1 MSQGSSHKNI
11 IRSTALFA
19 FVQIINVLSKIVLN
33 KVVAILLGTSGVGII
48 SIFNSLQSI
57 IKTIAGLGISQSAVR
72 DISFAYMQDKACLSQ
87 IIVVTNRLLLWCA
100 LASIVIT
107 SILSPFLSYLAFD
120 NYAYTLPII
129 FLSFSVFFV
138 ILSEGKQA
146 MIKGVRQL
154 RNLAKCSLIGTA
166 IGIVISI
173 PLYYLLGMDGIVPSL
188 ITLSCAMFVSTLY
201 FEKKIEVEPCRI
213 TNGEIMTQG
222 RSMVKMGVALIYISI
237 MSLVVEFGIKSFII
251 RIGGLDQVGLFQ
263 AGSTIVISY
272 FGIITTSLTTDYY
285 PRISAVYNNNKLLN
299 KELNTQVDISL
310 LIMGPMIVFVIAF
323 APFFITLLYT
333 NAFIPALNYVI
344 LAAASTMFNIVS
356 NMMSMIIIAKQ
367 EAKLFMLISTIF
379 NILFL
384 ILNIIGYS
392 LGGLF
397 GLGVTSIINATIN
410 AVLIN
415 LILKMKYNIV
425 LPKSSLNILVL
436 IFIIAILCGVLNLI
450 NINKMIVY
458 VINGFVFFGLFI
470 FSLWKF
476 KKITNQMTILAAIRN
491 IFNK

>member
-1 MSQGSSHKNI
+1 
-11 IRSTALFA
+11 
-19 FVQIINVLSKIVLN
+19 
-33 KVVAILLGTSGVGII
+33 
-48 SIFNSLQSI
+48 
-57 IKTIAGLGISQSAVR
+57 
-72 DISFAYMQDKACLSQ
+72 
-87 IIVVTNRLLLWCA
+87 
-100 LASIVIT
+100 
-107 SILSPFLSYLAFD
+107 
-120 NYAYTLPII
+120 
-129 FLSFSVFFV
+129 
-138 ILSEGKQA
+138 
-146 MIKGVRQL
+146 
-154 RNLAKCSLIGTA
+154 
-166 IGIVISI
+166 
-173 PLYYLLGMDGIVPSL
+173 
-188 ITLSCAMFVSTLY
+188 
-201 FEKKIEVEPCRI
+201 
-213 TNGEIMTQG
+213 
-222 RSMVKMGVALIYISI
+222 
-237 MSLVVEFGIKSFII
+237 
-251 RIGGLDQVGLFQ
+251 
-263 AGSTIVISY
+263 
-272 FGIITTSLTTDYY
+272 
-285 PRISAVYNNNKLLN
+285 
-299 KELNTQVDISL
+299 
-310 LIMGPMIVFVIAF
+310 
-323 APFFITLLYT
+323 
-333 NAFIPALNYVI
+333 
-344 LAAASTMFNIVS
+344 MFNIVS

-458 VINGFVFFGLFI
+458 VINGFVFLGLFI